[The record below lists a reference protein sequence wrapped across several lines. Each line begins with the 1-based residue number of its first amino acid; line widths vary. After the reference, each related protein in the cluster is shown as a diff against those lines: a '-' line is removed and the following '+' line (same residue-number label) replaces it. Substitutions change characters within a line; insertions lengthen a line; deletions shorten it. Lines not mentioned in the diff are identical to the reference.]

1 MKPATA
7 FEVTAAAPL
16 LPDPFIRWFA
26 GRGWAPRPHQLE
38 LLAKAK
44 AMRSVLLIAP
54 TGGGKTLAGFLPTLV
69 ELHES
74 AGRKRLELRRAPTV
88 AATLRHDR
96 DHGARRP

>member
-1 MKPATA
+1 LRNGTGNCNRSLRHALPEEFARWFTA
-7 FEVTAAAPL
+7 MAGAAPASARTADEDASE
-16 LPDPFIRWFA
+16 PPT
-26 GRGWAPRPHQLE
+26 
-38 LLAKAK
+38 
-44 AMRSVLLIAP
+44 LLIAP
-54 TGGGKTLAGFLPTLV
+54 TGCGKTLAGFLPTLV